1 MPTVA
6 ARTCNGA
13 NQWTTPVQI
22 LGWLSV
28 SVSAV
33 VGGPTLGGT
42 IVRIQRSPDGID
54 WYNVDKWTKES
65 EDVGFENEIM
75 WYTIGVETGEFV
87 ASVYVRIGVT
97 GSMRS

>member
-28 SVSAV
+28 SVSAAA
-33 VGGPTLGGT
+33 GGPTLGGT
-42 IVRIQRSPDGID
+42 TVRIQRSVDTVI
-54 WYNVDKWTKES
+54 WYDVDQWTKAS
-65 EDVGFENEIM
+65 EDVGFEAEIM
-75 WYTIGVETGEFV
+75 WYTIGVATGEYV
-87 ASVYVRIGVT
+87 APVYVRIGVT
-97 GSMRS
+97 GSMRA